1 MSYFDDRGDLG
12 PPPEP
17 FRFGRGGGG
26 GGGGSELRSP
36 VPLRWIGV
44 AAALLLLY
52 IVLNVLKSI
61 YVDLLWFD
69 SVDFSGVYRTVIF
82 SKVLLFLGGALLSAV
97 VIGANILIARR
108 FAPRGFEESFIEE
121 VDVDSIRRVVA
132 VLLVTATLF
141 MAVIFGT
148 VAGGAWEIILTWM
161 NGVEFGRED
170 PQFGRDLS
178 FYVFTLPAYGFIQSW
193 LLGLTII
200 SALGAGAVYGLA
212 LSLQRFEWRITPA
225 MRIHLSILGGI
236 ALLLIAV
243 QSYLGIFDLVNTPG
257 GIVYGG
263 TYADLNARL
272 PAQYAIAGL
281 AAATGL
287 VLIANAF
294 LSRDSFR
301 LPIFIGGLWLLST
314 FVGGVLY
321 PSFVQRF
328 QVEPNERQRE
338 SQYIARNI
346 EATRYAFGLGDIE
359 ERQYPANPR
368 VSDEEIAE
376 NPETIENIRLLDPIP
391 LRSTFNQIQ
400 ALRRFYV
407 FSDID
412 VDRYTIDGEI
422 QQVMVSARELDIGRA
437 DERNWTRDRLQL
449 THGFGAVVSPV
460 NEVGPEGL
468 PRLITADIP
477 PVSESI
483 PVTLD
488 GSRIYF
494 GELTGQ
500 YIIGN
505 SVEPQFDYPVG
516 DGNANTF
523 YQYDRGIRLDSFLK
537 RAALAWEL
545 GDQNLLISGQINGDS
560 RLLMNRNIQTRIR
573 EIAPFLRL
581 DSDPY
586 VVVMDGELMWIQPA
600 YTVASNVPYS
610 QPAGGVNYIRHS
622 VAVTVDAQTGD
633 TTFYLIDEDDPVAA
647 TWANIFPDLF
657 TPRSEVP
664 EALFDHLRYPL
675 DLFKVQSNQYLRYHI
690 TDADDFFTAEDIWN
704 IPTERFQ
711 NDEQPVEPYYVVM
724 RLPRGGNTDDV
735 LEEVEFVLIM
745 PFTPAGERRNTVA
758 WLAGRSDGENFGD
771 LRAYRFPTDTT
782 VFGPAQIEARIDQ
795 DPLISQQLSL
805 WDRAGSQVIRGNLL
819 MIPVGSSF
827 LYVEPIYLQAQSS
840 SLPELARVVV
850 ANGNDIA
857 MEPTLER
864 ALDVLAGRRAPTQPG
879 ALEEQPGVEVPGSPG
894 ATPTPTPTPAGP
906 TPTPAVTETPTPSIP
921 LGTIEELLQQAD
933 DAANASEEE
942 LERLR
947 SILEALRTELE
958 RQSQ

>member
-17 FRFGRGGGG
+17 FRFGRGGG

-61 YVDLLWFD
+61 YVDLMWFD
-69 SVDFSGVYRTVIF
+69 SVDYGSVYHTVILW
-82 SKVLLFLGGALLSAV
+82 KVVLFLAGAAISAA
-97 VIGANILIARR
+97 VIGGNILIARR

-148 VAGGAWEIILTWM
+148 VAGGSWETLLSWL
-161 NGVEFGRED
+161 NSVDFGRED

-178 FYVFTLPAYGFIQSW
+178 FYVFSLPAYGVIQSW
-193 LLGLTII
+193 LLGLTIV
-200 SALGAGAVYGLA
+200 SALAAGAVYGLA
-212 LSLQRFEWRITPA
+212 LSLQRFEWRITRA
-225 MRIHLSILGGI
+225 MRIHLSILAGI

-243 QSYLGIFDLVNTPG
+243 QSYLGIFDLVNSPG

-263 TYADLNARL
+263 AYADLHARL
-272 PAQYAIAGL
+272 PAQYVIAGL

-287 VLIANAF
+287 VVIANAF
-294 LSRDSFR
+294 LSPDSYR
-301 LPIFIGGLWLLST
+301 LPIFIAGLWLLST
-314 FVGGVLY
+314 FVGGVIY
-321 PSFVQRF
+321 PSFVQQF
-328 QVEPNERQRE
+328 QVDPNELQRE
-338 SQYIARNI
+338 RPYIARNI
-346 EATRYAFGLGDIE
+346 ELTRFAFGLGDIE
-359 ERQYPANPR
+359 ERSYPANPS
-368 VSDEEIAE
+368 VSEEEIAE
-376 NPETIENIRLLDPIP
+376 NPETIDNIRLLDPIP

-400 ALRRFYV
+400 ALRRFYQ
-407 FSDID
+407 FWDID
-412 VDRYTIDGEI
+412 VDRYTIDGDM
-422 QQVMVSARELDIGRA
+422 QQVMASARELDINRA
-437 DERNWTRDRLQL
+437 EDRNWTRDRLQL

-483 PVTLD
+483 PLTIE

-494 GELTGQ
+494 GELTDQ
-500 YIIGN
+500 YIVGN
-505 SVEPQFDYPVG
+505 SQEPEFDYPLG
-516 DGNANTF
+516 DGNESTS
-523 YQYDRGIRLDSFLK
+523 YPYDRGIQLNSFL
-537 RAALAWEL
+537 RRFALAWDL
-545 GDQNLLISGQINGDS
+545 GDQNLLISGQINDNS
-560 RLLMNRNIQTRIR
+560 RLLMNRNIQDRIR
-573 EIAPFLRL
+573 EVAPFLRL

-586 VVVMDGELMWIQPA
+586 VVIHEGELMWIQPA

-610 QPAGGVNYIRHS
+610 QPQGGINYIRHS
-622 VAVTVDAQTGD
+622 VTVTVDAQTGD
-633 TTFYLIDEDDPVAA
+633 MTFYLIDPSDPVAA
-647 TWANIFPDLF
+647 TWSNIFPDLF
-657 TPRSEVP
+657 TPRDEMP
-664 EALFDHLRYPL
+664 QEIFEHLRYPL
-675 DLFKVQSNQYLRYHI
+675 DMFAVQSVQYLRYHI
-690 TDADDFFTAEDIWN
+690 TEADAFFTAEDVWN

-724 RLPRGGNTDDV
+724 RLPRGGDTEAV
-735 LEEVEFVLIM
+735 LDQVEFVLIM
-745 PFTPAGERRNTVA
+745 PFTPAGERKNTVA
-758 WLAGRSDGENFGD
+758 WLAGRSDGENFGT

-805 WDRAGSQVIRGNLL
+805 WDRGGSEVIRGNLL

-850 ANGNDIA
+850 ANGNEIA
-857 MEPTLER
+857 MEPTLQR
-864 ALDVLAGRRAPTQPG
+864 SLDVLAGRRAPTQPG
-879 ALEEQPGVEVPGSPG
+879 ALEDTPGTEVPNP
-894 ATPTPTPTPAGP
+894 PTPTPTPAGP
-906 TPTPAVTETPTPSIP
+906 TPTPTETATPSIP
-921 LGTIEELLQQAD
+921 LGTLEELLQQAN
-933 DAANASEEE
+933 DAADASQAE
-942 LERLR
+942 LDRLR
-947 SILEALRTELE
+947 QVLEALQAELE
-958 RQSQ
+958 RQQAP

>member
-26 GGGGSELRSP
+26 GGGELRSP

-52 IVLNVLKSI
+52 IVLNVFKSI
-61 YVDLLWFD
+61 YVDLMWFD
-69 SVDFSGVYRTVIF
+69 SVDFGSIYHTVILW
-82 SKVLLFLGGALLSAV
+82 KVVLFLAGAAVSAV

-108 FAPRGFEESFIEE
+108 YAPRGFEESFIEE

-148 VAGGAWEIILTWM
+148 VAGGSWETILTWI
-161 NGVEFGRED
+161 NSVEFGRED
-170 PQFGRDLS
+170 PEFGRDLS
-178 FYVFTLPAYGFIQSW
+178 FYVFTLPAYGVIQSW
-193 LLGLTII
+193 LLGLTIV
-200 SALGAGAVYGLA
+200 SALAAAAVYGLA
-212 LSLQRFEWRITPA
+212 LSLQRFEWRITSA
-225 MRIHLSILGGI
+225 MRIHLSILAGI
-236 ALLLIAV
+236 ALLLIAL
-243 QSYLGIFDLVNTPG
+243 QSYLGIFHLVNSPG

-263 TYADLNARL
+263 AYADLNARL
-272 PAQYAIAGL
+272 PAQYVIAGL

-287 VLIANAF
+287 VVIANAF
-294 LSRDSFR
+294 LSQDSYR
-301 LPIFIGGLWLLST
+301 LPIFVAGLWLLST
-314 FVGGVLY
+314 FVGGVIY

-328 QVEPNERQRE
+328 QVDPNELRRE
-338 SQYIARNI
+338 RPYISRNI
-346 EATRYAFGLGDIE
+346 DLTRYAFGLSEID
-359 ERQYPANPR
+359 ERQYPANPS
-368 VSDEEIAE
+368 VSEEEIKE

-400 ALRRFYV
+400 ALRRFYL

-422 QQVMVSARELDIGRA
+422 QQVMASARELDINRA
-437 DERNWTRDRLQL
+437 EDRNWTRDRLQL

-468 PRLITADIP
+468 PRLITSDIP
-477 PVSESI
+477 PVSESVPLTI
-483 PVTLD
+483 E

-494 GELTGQ
+494 GELTNQ
-500 YIIGN
+500 YIVGN
-505 SVEPQFDYPVG
+505 SQEPEFDYPLG
-516 DGNANTF
+516 DGNESTS
-523 YQYDRGIRLDSFLK
+523 YPYDRGIQLDSFF
-537 RAALAWEL
+537 RRFALAWEL
-545 GDQNLLISGQINGDS
+545 GDQNLLISGQINGGS
-560 RLLMNRNIQTRIR
+560 RLLLNRNIQSRIR

-586 VVVMDGELMWIQPA
+586 VVIHEGELMWIQPA

-610 QPAGGVNYIRHS
+610 QPQGGINYIRHS
-622 VAVTVDAQTGD
+622 VTVTVDAQTGD
-633 TTFYLIDEDDPVAA
+633 TTFYLIDPGDPVAA

-657 TPRSEVP
+657 TPREEMP
-664 EALFDHLRYPL
+664 QEIFEHLRYPL
-675 DLFKVQSNQYLRYHI
+675 DMFQVQSIQYLRYHI
-690 TDADDFFTAEDIWN
+690 TDADAFFTAEDIWN

-735 LEEVEFVLIM
+735 LDEVEFVLIM

-758 WLAGRSDGENFGD
+758 WLAGRSDGENFGS

-795 DPLISQQLSL
+795 DPLIAQQLSL
-805 WDRAGSQVIRGNLL
+805 WDRGGSEVIRGNLL

-840 SLPELARVVV
+840 SLPELARIVV
-850 ANGNDIA
+850 ANGNEIA
-857 MEPTLER
+857 MEPTLQR

-879 ALEEQPGVEVPGSPG
+879 ALEEGPDIPLPGT
-894 ATPTPTPTPAGP
+894 ATPTPTVP
-906 TPTPAVTETPTPSIP
+906 TPTPTVTPSIP
-921 LGTIEELLQQAD
+921 LGTIEELLQQANE
-933 DAANASEEE
+933 AADASEED
-942 LERLR
+942 LNRLR
-947 SILEALRTELE
+947 DILEALEAELE
-958 RQSQ
+958 RQQQQQQ